1 MVQGKTS
8 NMRARNESQHTY
20 CWLYRCN
27 LEYTCHKWRRHWST
41 RCSYVVRSPA
51 PDPQAQANLAH
62 GGAAV
67 APMADAFPVAV
78 QDGVVSRDAL
88 KEIIGADPS
97 SLKKIEQIVHPL
109 VKSDRDSFIAAS
121 SAEITVL
128 DIPLLFENGTEKSLD
143 AVVCVSISAE
153 LQRER
158 VLARGT
164 MTAEQFENILAKQMP
179 IDDKIAKSD
188 YVIETDTLDH
198 ALQQVKAVI
207 ADIKQR
213 LADA

>member
-1 MVQGKTS
+1 MTFKLGLTGSIGMGKSTT
-8 NMRARNESQHTY
+8 ARMFADLGCAVWDADAAVHRMY
-20 CWLYRCN
+20 G
-27 LEYTCHKWRRHWST
+27 K
-41 RCSYVVRSPA
+41 
-51 PDPQAQANLAH
+51 

-153 LQRER
+153 RQRER

>member
-1 MVQGKTS
+1 MTFKLGLTGSIGMGKSTT
-8 NMRARNESQHTY
+8 ARMFADLGCAVWDADAAVHRMYGE
-20 CWLYRCN
+20 
-27 LEYTCHKWRRHWST
+27 
-41 RCSYVVRSPA
+41 
-51 PDPQAQANLAH
+51 

-67 APMADAFPVAV
+67 APMAEAFPEAV
-78 QDGVVSRDAL
+78 QDGAVSRDAL

-121 SAEITVL
+121 DADITVL
-128 DIPLLFENGTEKSLD
+128 DIPLLFENGTEKALD

-164 MTAEQFENILAKQMP
+164 MTAEQFENILSKQMP

-188 YVIETDTLDH
+188 YVIETDTLNH